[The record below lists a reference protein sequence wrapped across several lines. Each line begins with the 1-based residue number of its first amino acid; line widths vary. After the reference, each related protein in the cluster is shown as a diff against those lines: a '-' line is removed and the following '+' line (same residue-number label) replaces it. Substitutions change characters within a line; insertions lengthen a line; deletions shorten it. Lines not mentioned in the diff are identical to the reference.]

1 MREKLLKLM
10 KSEKLSSSR
19 LAEILEIQP
28 SSISHILS
36 GRNKPSFDFLVKI
49 LRRFPTL
56 NPDWLLLDAEQMYR
70 SNEDLDRRINKQNDD
85 HSQQLRLSEKKS
97 DSQKEVAVSSTED
110 AKNSTNRPMDNLSAL
125 ASIAQDN
132 RTIERVIV
140 LYTDKT
146 FEAFYLKSK
155 FLPQ

>member
-36 GRNKPSFDFLVKI
+36 GRNKPSYDFLVKI

-70 SNEDLDRRINKQNDD
+70 SNEELDRRINDTNTQS
-85 HSQQLRLSEKKS
+85 SQTTGSAEKMIVNSKNALNPKNES
-97 DSQKEVAVSSTED
+97 SQ
-110 AKNSTNRPMDNLSAL
+110 NSTNRPIEN
-125 ASIAQDN
+125 IAAVANIATDG

-140 LYTDKT
+140 LYTDKS
-146 FEAFYLKSK
+146 FEAYYRK
-155 FLPQ
+155 

>member
-70 SNEDLDRRINKQNDD
+70 SSEELDRRIGNTNDKP
-85 HSQQLRLSEKKS
+85 SQATGSAETVIVNPKS
-97 DSQKEVAVSSTED
+97 TQKPNTERAQD
-110 AKNSTNRPMDNLSAL
+110 STNRPIENLPNVM
-125 ASIAQDN
+125 SIPADG

-140 LYTDKT
+140 LYTDKS
-146 FEAFYLKSK
+146 FEAYYLK
-155 FLPQ
+155 

>member
-19 LAEILEIQP
+19 LAEMLEIQP

-70 SNEDLDRRINKQNDD
+70 S
-85 HSQQLRLSEKKS
+85 S
-97 DSQKEVAVSSTED
+97 DNLEQHLGNTSQKESQPQHSVTTNTDHLSSGREQSTEQP
-110 AKNSTNRPMDNLSAL
+110 KENSTNRPMQNIGSLPVQAKPNAD
-125 ASIAQDN
+125 
-132 RTIERVIV
+132 IERVII
-140 LYTDKT
+140 LYSDKS
-146 FEAFYLKSK
+146 FEAFYLK
-155 FLPQ
+155 

>member
-36 GRNKPSFDFLVKI
+36 GRNKPSYDFLVKI

-70 SNEDLDRRINKQNDD
+70 SNEELDRHINDTNTQS
-85 HSQQLRLSEKKS
+85 SQATGSAEKMIVNSKNALNPKNES
-97 DSQKEVAVSSTED
+97 SQ
-110 AKNSTNRPMDNLSAL
+110 NSTNRPVEN
-125 ASIAQDN
+125 IAAVANIATDG

-140 LYTDKT
+140 LYTDKS
-146 FEAFYLKSK
+146 FEAYYLK
-155 FLPQ
+155 

>member
-1 MREKLLKLM
+1 MIMREKLLKLM

-36 GRNKPSFDFLVKI
+36 GRNKPSYDFLVKI

-56 NPDWLLLDAEQMYR
+56 NPYWLLLDAEQMYR
-70 SNEDLDRRINKQNDD
+70 SNEELDRRINDTNTQS
-85 HSQQLRLSEKKS
+85 SQTTGSAEKMIVNSKNALNPKNES
-97 DSQKEVAVSSTED
+97 SQ
-110 AKNSTNRPMDNLSAL
+110 NSTNRPIEN
-125 ASIAQDN
+125 IAAVANIATDG

-140 LYTDKT
+140 LYTDKS
-146 FEAFYLKSK
+146 FEAYYLK
-155 FLPQ
+155 

>member
-10 KSEKLSSSR
+10 KSQKLSSSR

-56 NPDWLLLDAEQMYR
+56 NPDWLLLDSDQMYR
-70 SNEDLDRRINKQNDD
+70 T
-85 HSQQLRLSEKKS
+85 
-97 DSQKEVAVSSTED
+97 TED
-110 AKNSTNRPMDNLSAL
+110 SITNATPKTEVQPTSHTSTISTTVPRRESQSNSAVGNNYNSTNRPINTDATL
-125 ASIAQDN
+125 ASLPTTN
-132 RTIERVIV
+132 GPSIERVIV
-140 LYTDKT
+140 LYSDKS
-146 FEAFYLKSK
+146 FEAFNISGR
-155 FLPQ
+155 

>member
-70 SNEDLDRRINKQNDD
+70 SDEELNRKIDKNYDSTVQP
-85 HSQQLRLSEKKS
+85 S
-97 DSQKEVAVSSTED
+97 DSRKNNSTTTSQIASSKIED
-110 AKNSTNRPMDNLSAL
+110 TQNSTNRPTDNLATL
-125 ASIAQDN
+125 TTIAN
-132 RTIERVIV
+132 EGRTIERVIV
-140 LYTDKT
+140 LYTDKS
-146 FEAFYLKSK
+146 FEAFYLK
-155 FLPQ
+155 

>member
-36 GRNKPSFDFLVKI
+36 GRNKPSYDFLVKI

-70 SNEDLDRRINKQNDD
+70 SNEELDRRINDTNTQS
-85 HSQQLRLSEKKS
+85 SQTTGSAEKMIVNSNSALNPKNES
-97 DSQKEVAVSSTED
+97 SQ
-110 AKNSTNRPMDNLSAL
+110 NSTNRPVEN
-125 ASIAQDN
+125 IAAVTNIATDG

-140 LYTDKT
+140 LYTDKS
-146 FEAFYLKSK
+146 FEAYYLK
-155 FLPQ
+155 

>member
-19 LAEILEIQP
+19 LAEMLEIQP

-70 SNEDLDRRINKQNDD
+70 SSDNLEQRLGGPSQRDSM
-85 HSQQLRLSEKKS
+85 SQQNTIADLGQLSGNREKS
-97 DSQKEVAVSSTED
+97 TDAPKE
-110 AKNSTNRPMDNLSAL
+110 NSTNRPIGNLGNLPVQTKTNA
-125 ASIAQDN
+125 D
-132 RTIERVIV
+132 IERVIV
-140 LYTDKT
+140 LYSDKS
-146 FEAFYLKSK
+146 FEAFYLK
-155 FLPQ
+155 

>member
-36 GRNKPSFDFLVKI
+36 GRNKPSYDFLVKI

-56 NPDWLLLDAEQMYR
+56 NPDWLLLNAEQMYR
-70 SNEDLDRRINKQNDD
+70 SNEELDRRINDTNTQS
-85 HSQQLRLSEKKS
+85 SQTTGSAEKMIVNSKNALNLKNES
-97 DSQKEVAVSSTED
+97 SQ
-110 AKNSTNRPMDNLSAL
+110 NSTNRPIENIPSVAN
-125 ASIAQDN
+125 IATDG
-132 RTIERVIV
+132 RAIERVIV
-140 LYTDKT
+140 LYTDKS
-146 FEAFYLKSK
+146 FEAYYLK
-155 FLPQ
+155 

>member
-36 GRNKPSFDFLVKI
+36 GRNKPSYDFLVKI

-70 SNEDLDRRINKQNDD
+70 SNEELDRRINDTNTQS
-85 HSQQLRLSEKKS
+85 SQTTGSAEKMI
-97 DSQKEVAVSSTED
+97 VSSKSALNPKNESSQ
-110 AKNSTNRPMDNLSAL
+110 NSTNRPVEN
-125 ASIAQDN
+125 IAAVANIATDG

-140 LYTDKT
+140 LYTDKS
-146 FEAFYLKSK
+146 FEAYYLK
-155 FLPQ
+155 

>member
-10 KSEKLSSSR
+10 KYEKLSSSR

-56 NPDWLLLDAEQMYR
+56 NPDWLLLDSDQMYR
-70 SNEDLDRRINKQNDD
+70 QSDGLAALKDNQVIAPISTSTIQAGSSEHRQNNSSN
-85 HSQQLRLSEKKS
+85 
-97 DSQKEVAVSSTED
+97 DSTVANN
-110 AKNSTNRPMDNLSAL
+110 NSTKRTTPTELPFTNN
-125 ASIAQDN
+125 QN
-132 RTIERVIV
+132 VNKTIERVIV
-140 LYTDKT
+140 LYSDKS
-146 FEAFYLKSK
+146 FEAFNISSN
-155 FLPQ
+155 

>member
-10 KSEKLSSSR
+10 KYEKLSSSR

-56 NPDWLLLDAEQMYR
+56 NPDWLLLDSDQMYR
-70 SNEDLDRRINKQNDD
+70 QSDESAVLKDNQVIAPISTSTIQAGSSEHRQNNSSN
-85 HSQQLRLSEKKS
+85 
-97 DSQKEVAVSSTED
+97 DSSVANN
-110 AKNSTNRPMDNLSAL
+110 NSTKRTTPTELPFTNN
-125 ASIAQDN
+125 QN
-132 RTIERVIV
+132 VNKTIERVIV
-140 LYTDKT
+140 LYSDKS
-146 FEAFYLKSK
+146 FEAFNISSN
-155 FLPQ
+155 

>member
-70 SNEDLDRRINKQNDD
+70 TNEELDRKLDNDSSLPAKQN
-85 HSQQLRLSEKKS
+85 
-97 DSQKEVAVSSTED
+97 VAAAQNIETTKNVVPTNIASV
-110 AKNSTNRPMDNLSAL
+110 KNSTNRPTENLAVL
-125 ASIAQDN
+125 TAAANDD
-132 RTIERVIV
+132 RAIERVIV

-146 FEAFYLKSK
+146 FEAFYLK
-155 FLPQ
+155 

>member
-36 GRNKPSFDFLVKI
+36 GRNKPSYDFLVKI

-70 SNEDLDRRINKQNDD
+70 SNEELDRRINDTNTQS
-85 HSQQLRLSEKKS
+85 SQTTGSAEKMIVNSKNALNPKNES
-97 DSQKEVAVSSTED
+97 SQ
-110 AKNSTNRPMDNLSAL
+110 NSTNRPVENITAV
-125 ASIAQDN
+125 ANIATDG

-140 LYTDKT
+140 LYTDKS
-146 FEAFYLKSK
+146 FEAYYLK
-155 FLPQ
+155 

>member
-36 GRNKPSFDFLVKI
+36 GRNKPSYDFLVKI

-70 SNEDLDRRINKQNDD
+70 SNEELDRRINDTNTQS
-85 HSQQLRLSEKKS
+85 SQTTGSAEKMIVNSKNALNPKNES
-97 DSQKEVAVSSTED
+97 SQ
-110 AKNSTNRPMDNLSAL
+110 NSTNRPIEN
-125 ASIAQDN
+125 IAAVANIATDG
-132 RTIERVIV
+132 RIIERVIV
-140 LYTDKT
+140 LYTDKS
-146 FEAFYLKSK
+146 FEAYYLK
-155 FLPQ
+155 

>member
-36 GRNKPSFDFLVKI
+36 GRNKPSYDFLVKI

-70 SNEDLDRRINKQNDD
+70 SNEELDRRINDTNTQS
-85 HSQQLRLSEKKS
+85 SQTTGSAEKMIVNSNSALNPKNES
-97 DSQKEVAVSSTED
+97 SQ
-110 AKNSTNRPMDNLSAL
+110 NSTNRPIEN
-125 ASIAQDN
+125 IAAVANIATDE

-140 LYTDKT
+140 LYTDKS
-146 FEAFYLKSK
+146 FEAYYLK
-155 FLPQ
+155 

>member
-1 MREKLLKLM
+1 MLEKLLKLM

-19 LAEILEIQP
+19 LAEMLEIQP

-70 SNEDLDRRINKQNDD
+70 SSDDLEQRFGGSNLKSPQ
-85 HSQQLRLSEKKS
+85 SQQNTIADMGQSADNREKS
-97 DSQKEVAVSSTED
+97 TDALKE
-110 AKNSTNRPMDNLSAL
+110 NSTNRPMGNLCNLPVQTKTNAE
-125 ASIAQDN
+125 
-132 RTIERVIV
+132 IERVIV
-140 LYTDKT
+140 LYSDKS
-146 FEAFYLKSK
+146 FEAFYLK
-155 FLPQ
+155 

>member
-36 GRNKPSFDFLVKI
+36 GRNKPSYDFLVKI

-70 SNEDLDRRINKQNDD
+70 SNEELDRRINDTNTQS
-85 HSQQLRLSEKKS
+85 SQTTGSAEKMIVNSNSALNPKNES
-97 DSQKEVAVSSTED
+97 SQ
-110 AKNSTNRPMDNLSAL
+110 NSTNRPVENITAV
-125 ASIAQDN
+125 ANIATDG

-140 LYTDKT
+140 LYTDKS
-146 FEAFYLKSK
+146 FEAYYLK
-155 FLPQ
+155 

>member
-56 NPDWLLLDAEQMYR
+56 NPDWLLLDADQMYR
-70 SNEDLDRRINKQNDD
+70 SEADVQQKFDGTSNRSNVVENNTAADSSIRSNTNSVSHSVNEINSTKGTIENI
-85 HSQQLRLSEKKS
+85 
-97 DSQKEVAVSSTED
+97 VSS
-110 AKNSTNRPMDNLSAL
+110 AKNSAN
-125 ASIAQDN
+125 
-132 RTIERVIV
+132 IERVII
-140 LYTDKT
+140 LYSDKS
-146 FEAFYLKSK
+146 FEAYTI
-155 FLPQ
+155 Q

>member
-36 GRNKPSFDFLVKI
+36 GRNKPSYDFLVKI

-70 SNEDLDRRINKQNDD
+70 SDEELDRHINDTNTQS
-85 HSQQLRLSEKKS
+85 SQTTGSAEKMIVNSKS
-97 DSQKEVAVSSTED
+97 TLNPKNESSQ
-110 AKNSTNRPMDNLSAL
+110 NSTNRPIEN
-125 ASIAQDN
+125 IAAVANIATDG

-140 LYTDKT
+140 LYTDKS
-146 FEAFYLKSK
+146 FEAYYLK
-155 FLPQ
+155 

>member
-36 GRNKPSFDFLVKI
+36 GRNKPSYDFLVKI

-70 SNEDLDRRINKQNDD
+70 SNEELDRRINDTNPQS
-85 HSQQLRLSEKKS
+85 SQTTSSAEKMIVNSKNALNPKNES
-97 DSQKEVAVSSTED
+97 SQ
-110 AKNSTNRPMDNLSAL
+110 NSTNRPIEN
-125 ASIAQDN
+125 IAAVANIATDG

-140 LYTDKT
+140 LYTDKS
-146 FEAFYLKSK
+146 FEAYYLK
-155 FLPQ
+155 

>member
-10 KSEKLSSSR
+10 KYEKLSSSR

-56 NPDWLLLDAEQMYR
+56 NPDWLLLDSDQMYR
-70 SNEDLDRRINKQNDD
+70 QSDESTALKDDQVIAPISTSIIQAGSSEHRQNNSSN
-85 HSQQLRLSEKKS
+85 
-97 DSQKEVAVSSTED
+97 DSSVANN
-110 AKNSTNRPMDNLSAL
+110 NSTKRTTPTELPFANN
-125 ASIAQDN
+125 QN
-132 RTIERVIV
+132 VNKTIERVIV
-140 LYTDKT
+140 LYSDKS
-146 FEAFYLKSK
+146 FEAFNISSN
-155 FLPQ
+155 

>member
-19 LAEILEIQP
+19 LADMLEIQP

-70 SNEDLDRRINKQNDD
+70 SGDDLDRKIDKVQNVPTQILDTREKNPITT
-85 HSQQLRLSEKKS
+85 SQAPTSKIES
-97 DSQKEVAVSSTED
+97 SQ
-110 AKNSTNRPMDNLSAL
+110 NSTNRPIENMATMVNITQS
-125 ASIAQDN
+125 N
-132 RTIERVIV
+132 RSIERVIV
-140 LYTDKT
+140 LYTDKS
-146 FEAFYLKSK
+146 FEAFYLK
-155 FLPQ
+155 

>member
-36 GRNKPSFDFLVKI
+36 GRNKPSYDFLVKI

-70 SNEDLDRRINKQNDD
+70 SNEDLDRRINDTNTQS
-85 HSQQLRLSEKKS
+85 SQTTGSAEKMIVNSNSALNPKNEI
-97 DSQKEVAVSSTED
+97 SQ
-110 AKNSTNRPMDNLSAL
+110 NSTNRPIKN
-125 ASIAQDN
+125 IAAVANIATDG
-132 RTIERVIV
+132 RAIERVIV
-140 LYTDKT
+140 LYTDKS
-146 FEAFYLKSK
+146 FEAYYLK
-155 FLPQ
+155 

>member
-36 GRNKPSFDFLVKI
+36 GRNKPSYDFLVKI

-70 SNEDLDRRINKQNDD
+70 SNEELDRRINDTNTQS
-85 HSQQLRLSEKKS
+85 SQTTGSAEKIIVNSKS
-97 DSQKEVAVSSTED
+97 ALNPKNESSQ
-110 AKNSTNRPMDNLSAL
+110 NSTNRPIEN
-125 ASIAQDN
+125 IAAVANIATDG

-140 LYTDKT
+140 LYTDKS
-146 FEAFYLKSK
+146 FEAYYLK
-155 FLPQ
+155 

>member
-36 GRNKPSFDFLVKI
+36 GRNKPSYDFLVKI

-70 SNEDLDRRINKQNDD
+70 SNEELDRRINDTNTQS
-85 HSQQLRLSEKKS
+85 SQTTGSAEKMIVNSKIALNPKNES
-97 DSQKEVAVSSTED
+97 SQ
-110 AKNSTNRPMDNLSAL
+110 NSTNRPVDN
-125 ASIAQDN
+125 IAAVANIATDG
-132 RTIERVIV
+132 RAIERVIV
-140 LYTDKT
+140 LYTDKS
-146 FEAFYLKSK
+146 FEAYYLK
-155 FLPQ
+155 

>member
-36 GRNKPSFDFLVKI
+36 VRNNPSHRYLHKSQ
-49 LRRFPTL
+49 RPFPTL

-70 SNEDLDRRINKQNDD
+70 SNEELNRRINDTNTQS
-85 HSQQLRLSEKKS
+85 SQTTGSAEKMIVNSKIALNPKNES
-97 DSQKEVAVSSTED
+97 SQ
-110 AKNSTNRPMDNLSAL
+110 NSTNRPVENITAV
-125 ASIAQDN
+125 ANIATDG

-140 LYTDKT
+140 LYTDKS
-146 FEAFYLKSK
+146 FEAYYLK
-155 FLPQ
+155 

>member
-19 LAEILEIQP
+19 LAEMLEIQP

-56 NPDWLLLDAEQMYR
+56 NPDWLLLNAEQMYR
-70 SNEDLDRRINKQNDD
+70 SSDNLEQRLGNTNHKE
-85 HSQQLRLSEKKS
+85 SQSQHNATPSADQLSSSRE
-97 DSQKEVAVSSTED
+97 QSTEQP
-110 AKNSTNRPMDNLSAL
+110 KENSTNRPMQNIGNLPVQSKPNA
-125 ASIAQDN
+125 D
-132 RTIERVIV
+132 IERVIV
-140 LYTDKT
+140 LYSDKS
-146 FEAFYLKSK
+146 FEAFYLK
-155 FLPQ
+155 

>member
-1 MREKLLKLM
+1 MIMREKLLKLM

-70 SNEDLDRRINKQNDD
+70 SNEDFDQRINKQNDD
-85 HSQQLRLSEKKS
+85 HSPPWQYKQVRILIS
-97 DSQKEVAVSSTED
+97 
-110 AKNSTNRPMDNLSAL
+110 P
-125 ASIAQDN
+125 
-132 RTIERVIV
+132 
-140 LYTDKT
+140 
-146 FEAFYLKSK
+146 
-155 FLPQ
+155 

>member
-10 KSEKLSSSR
+10 TSEKLSSSR
-19 LAEILEIQP
+19 LAEMLEIQP

-70 SNEDLDRRINKQNDD
+70 SSDNLEQ
-85 HSQQLRLSEKKS
+85 RLGNT
-97 DSQKEVAVSSTED
+97 SQKESQPQHSATTNTDHLSSGREQS
-110 AKNSTNRPMDNLSAL
+110 AELPKENLTNRPMQNIGSLPVQAKPNAD
-125 ASIAQDN
+125 
-132 RTIERVIV
+132 IERVIV
-140 LYTDKT
+140 LYSDKS
-146 FEAFYLKSK
+146 FEAFYLK
-155 FLPQ
+155 

>member
-36 GRNKPSFDFLVKI
+36 GRNKPSYDFLVKI

-70 SNEDLDRRINKQNDD
+70 SNEELDRRINDTNTQS
-85 HSQQLRLSEKKS
+85 SQTIG
-97 DSQKEVAVSSTED
+97 STE
-110 AKNSTNRPMDNLSAL
+110 KMIVNSKSTLNPKKESSQNSTNRPIEN
-125 ASIAQDN
+125 IAAVANIATDG

-140 LYTDKT
+140 LYTDKS
-146 FEAFYLKSK
+146 FEAYYLK
-155 FLPQ
+155 

>member
-36 GRNKPSFDFLVKI
+36 GRNKPSYDFLVKI

-70 SNEDLDRRINKQNDD
+70 SNEELDRRINDTDTQS
-85 HSQQLRLSEKKS
+85 SQTTGSAEKMIVNSKS
-97 DSQKEVAVSSTED
+97 ALTPKNESSQ
-110 AKNSTNRPMDNLSAL
+110 NSTNRPVEN
-125 ASIAQDN
+125 IAAVANIATDG

-140 LYTDKT
+140 LYTDKS
-146 FEAFYLKSK
+146 FEAYYLK
-155 FLPQ
+155 

>member
-10 KSEKLSSSR
+10 KYEKLSSSR

-56 NPDWLLLDAEQMYR
+56 NPDWLLLDSDQMYR
-70 SNEDLDRRINKQNDD
+70 QCDESAALKDNQVIAPISTSIIQAGSSEHRQNNSSN
-85 HSQQLRLSEKKS
+85 
-97 DSQKEVAVSSTED
+97 DSSVANN
-110 AKNSTNRPMDNLSAL
+110 NSTKRTTPTELPFANN
-125 ASIAQDN
+125 QN
-132 RTIERVIV
+132 VNKTIERVIV
-140 LYTDKT
+140 LYSDKS
-146 FEAFYLKSK
+146 FEAFNISSN
-155 FLPQ
+155 

>member
-36 GRNKPSFDFLVKI
+36 GRNKPSYDFLVKI

-70 SNEDLDRRINKQNDD
+70 SNEELDRHINDTNTQS
-85 HSQQLRLSEKKS
+85 SQTTGSAEKMIVNSNSALNPKNES
-97 DSQKEVAVSSTED
+97 SQ
-110 AKNSTNRPMDNLSAL
+110 NSTNRPIEN
-125 ASIAQDN
+125 IAAVANIATDG

-140 LYTDKT
+140 LYTDKS
-146 FEAFYLKSK
+146 FEAYYRK
-155 FLPQ
+155 

>member
-70 SNEDLDRRINKQNDD
+70 SDEELNRKIDKNYDSTVQP
-85 HSQQLRLSEKKS
+85 S
-97 DSQKEVAVSSTED
+97 DSRKNNSTTTSQISPSKIED
-110 AKNSTNRPMDNLSAL
+110 TQNSTNRPTENLATL
-125 ASIAQDN
+125 ATIANDG

-140 LYTDKT
+140 LYTDKS
-146 FEAFYLKSK
+146 FEAFYLK
-155 FLPQ
+155 

>member
-36 GRNKPSFDFLVKI
+36 GRNKPSYDFLVKI

-70 SNEDLDRRINKQNDD
+70 SNEELDRRINDTNTQS
-85 HSQQLRLSEKKS
+85 SQTTDTAEKMIVNSKNALNPKNES
-97 DSQKEVAVSSTED
+97 SQ
-110 AKNSTNRPMDNLSAL
+110 NSTNRPIEN
-125 ASIAQDN
+125 IAAVANIATDG

-140 LYTDKT
+140 LYTDKS
-146 FEAFYLKSK
+146 FEAYYLK
-155 FLPQ
+155 

>member
-36 GRNKPSFDFLVKI
+36 GRNKPSYDFLVKI

-70 SNEDLDRRINKQNDD
+70 SNEELDRRINDTNTQS
-85 HSQQLRLSEKKS
+85 SQTTGSAEKMIVNSKS
-97 DSQKEVAVSSTED
+97 ALNPKNEISQ
-110 AKNSTNRPMDNLSAL
+110 NSTNRPIEN
-125 ASIAQDN
+125 IAAVANIATDG

-140 LYTDKT
+140 LYTDKS
-146 FEAFYLKSK
+146 FEAYYLK
-155 FLPQ
+155 

>member
-19 LAEILEIQP
+19 LAEMLEIQP

-70 SNEDLDRRINKQNDD
+70 SSDNLEQ
-85 HSQQLRLSEKKS
+85 RLGNT
-97 DSQKEVAVSSTED
+97 SQKESQPQHSATTNTDHLSSGREVSTEPP
-110 AKNSTNRPMDNLSAL
+110 KENSTNRPMTNIGSLPVQAKPNAD
-125 ASIAQDN
+125 
-132 RTIERVIV
+132 IERVIV
-140 LYTDKT
+140 LYSDKS
-146 FEAFYLKSK
+146 FEAFYLK
-155 FLPQ
+155 